1 MRLCLALGFAFIVTG
16 FWIIQPF
23 RIIPEVIRRMLP
35 VPTPDALAHSQRVT
49 AHLQSL
55 IDNAGGWIPF
65 SRYMEA
71 ALYAPGLG
79 YYAAGAMKFGA
90 AGDFVTAPEMT
101 PLFGRTLA
109 HAIAPVLVETGGE
122 VLELGAGSG
131 RLAADVLG
139 ELARLGTLPSRYC
152 ILEVSADLRQRQQE
166 TLAREQPHL
175 RERVRWLDA
184 LPDHFNGVILGNEV
198 LDALPVE
205 LVHWTDAGPLARGV
219 TWTGEGF
226 AWQDRA
232 HPTRNAAHPRRCPC
246 TAARLS
252 ERNQSDGPR
261 ADRSLAERLDRGL
274 ILMIDYGF
282 SRAEYYHPQRHMG
295 TLRAHYR
302 HHALDDPFYLPGL
315 CDLTAHVD
323 FSAMAAGGKA
333 AGLELA
339 GYTSQASFLLN
350 SRCDRTADAD
360 HAGPMPRPT
369 CRRPMPCSGWC
380 RRRRWASCSRRSP
393 SPGLAMCRWPDSPA
407 ATGATPYE
415 RRLRGS

>member
-1 MRLCLALGFAFIVTG
+1 
-16 FWIIQPF
+16 
-23 RIIPEVIRRMLP
+23 MLP
-35 VPTPDALAHSQRVT
+35 VPTPDALAHSQRVA
-49 AHLQSL
+49 AHLRAL
-55 IDNAGGWIPF
+55 IAEAGGWIPF

-109 HAIAPVLVETGGE
+109 HAIVPALAETGGE

-131 RLAADVLG
+131 RLAMDLLG
-139 ELARLGTLPSRYC
+139 ELKRVNALPSRYL

-166 TLAREQPHL
+166 NITRELPQLAD
-175 RERVRWLDA
+175 RVQWLDA
-184 LPDHFNGVILGNEV
+184 LPAHFSGVILGNEL

-205 LVHWTDAGPLARGV
+205 LVHWTENAPLSHGVVVEADA
-219 TWTGEGF
+219 F
-226 AWQDRA
+226 AWQDRPIA
-232 HPTRNAAHPRRCPC
+232 DPVLR
-246 TAARLS
+246 ARADALNLAPGYLS
-252 ERNQSDGPR
+252 EINLA
-261 ADRSLAERLDRGL
+261 ADALITSLAQCLDRGL

-282 SRAEYYHPQRHMG
+282 GQSEYYHPQRHMG

-323 FSAMAAGGKA
+323 FSAVARAGVA

-339 GYTSQASFLLN
+339 GYASQASFLLN
-350 SRCDRTADAD
+350 SGLTELLMQTPPSDA
-360 HAGPMPRPT
+360 AAYLPQSNAVQRLV
-369 CRRPMPCSGWC
+369 
-380 RRRRWASCSRRSP
+380 SP
-393 SPGLAMCRWPDSPA
+393 AEMGELFKVIGLAKGGIAPLAGLARGD
-407 ATGATPYE
+407 
-415 RRLRGS
+415 RRHSL